1 MTVLNV
7 LRRLVARKGSVGS
20 PVVPDAIGV
29 RAEAKAEYEAG
40 WRTVLDAAR
49 ALHGAGEV
57 NLARML
63 SRLDRS
69 GPADTNKELLAR
81 FGFRFCGV
89 RVRGPQDLRYESMLF
104 ELTLQNE
111 ILGQIDADTANI
123 IELGSGYG
131 KNLFRIWLNGG
142 PATACYHGFEYTEGG
157 RDCATFL
164 ASLEKGIA
172 FSSSP
177 FDYHLPQIDLSSPKR
192 KTIAFSSYSIEQIP
206 EISAEVFEE
215 LLAISGL
222 YRVVHVEPV
231 GWQRPITR
239 DIDAEER
246 MLLRDTERS
255 ARLTG
260 YNTNLL
266 SRLAEL
272 ESAGRI
278 VIEATKYDFLAH
290 RPNLPGS
297 VIVWRPARPG
307 AA

>member
-1 MTVLNV
+1 MTVLTA
-7 LRRLVARKGSVGS
+7 LKRLLARERSVEPPVA
-20 PVVPDAIGV
+20 PAAAGV
-29 RAEAKAEYEAG
+29 RAGAKAEYEAG
-40 WRTVLDAAR
+40 WRSILDEVHALR
-49 ALHGAGEV
+49 AAGEI
-57 NLARML
+57 NLARVL

-69 GPADTNKELLAR
+69 GRTDTNKELLQR

-89 RVRGPQDLRYESMLF
+89 RVRGPQDPRYESRLF

-111 ILGQIDADTANI
+111 ILSQIDVDTANI

-131 KNLFRIWLNGG
+131 KNLFRVWLNGG
-142 PATACYHGFEYTEGG
+142 PATARYHGFEYTESG
-157 RDCATFL
+157 RECGAFL
-164 ASLEKGIA
+164 ASLEKSIA

-177 FDYHLPQIDLSSPKR
+177 FDYHEPRIDLSSPER
-192 KTIAFSSYSIEQIP
+192 KTFAFTSYSIEQIP
-206 EISAEVFEE
+206 EISTAVFEE

-231 GWQRPITR
+231 GWQRPITP
-239 DIDAEER
+239 DIDAEEQ

-255 ARLTG
+255 ARLTH

-266 SRLAEL
+266 GKLAEL

-297 VIVWRPARPG
+297 IIVWRPAARG